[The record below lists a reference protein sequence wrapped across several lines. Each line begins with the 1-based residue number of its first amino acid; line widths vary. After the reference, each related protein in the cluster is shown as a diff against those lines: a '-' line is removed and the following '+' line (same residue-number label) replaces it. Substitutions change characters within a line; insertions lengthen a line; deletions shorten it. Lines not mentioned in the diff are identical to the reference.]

1 MLNANKVSKSIDIIT
16 KARFYLSI
24 PSLRTLYFAL
34 VYPHLKYGTIVWRS
48 AYKTTLKRLF
58 GLQKCIIRVITNS
71 CVDAPSAAP
80 LFYDHNLLNITNIH
94 MQQIGL
100 FMFSFKN

>member
-1 MLNANKVSKSIDIIT
+1 MLNANKDSKSIDVIT

-48 AYKTTLKRLF
+48 AYKTTLNRRF
-58 GLQKCIIRVITNS
+58 GLQKCIIRVITKS
-71 CVDAPSAAP
+71 CVDAPSAP
-80 LFYDHNLLNITNIH
+80 LFYDHSLLNITNIY